1 MARCRQGAS
10 GIDVG
15 MEQHPM
21 IERLHVVDGTY
32 ELYRAHYSK
41 RPSKFAPDGLDVKGT
56 AGVVSSLLGLLSDP
70 HEKVTHIA
78 VAFDN
83 PIESFRNAL
92 FEGYKTGEGME
103 PALVAQMDLVEE
115 AVAALG
121 IVVWPM
127 AEYEAD
133 DALATA
139 AWKYREEVDQV
150 RIMTADKDLGQCVAG
165 DRVIQVDRMRDRII
179 NEQGVIARNGVPPSA
194 IPDWL
199 GLVGDSADGIP
210 GLAGFGAKTAASL
223 LSEYGS
229 IEAIPDDPETWSV
242 KVRGAARLGATL
254 REERESA
261 LLYKR
266 LAILKT
272 DVPLTER
279 VEDLA
284 WRGAH
289 RAQYEALSTRLGGM
303 TLRPRRFQ

>member
-1 MARCRQGAS
+1 MDEAL
-10 GIDVG
+10 
-15 MEQHPM
+15 EQRPV

-103 PALVAQMDLVEE
+103 PALVAQMALVEE
-115 AVAALG
+115 AVAAIG

-127 AEYEAD
+127 AEFEAD

-139 AWKYREEVDQV
+139 AWKYREEVGQV
-150 RIMTADKDLGQCVAG
+150 RIMTADKDLGQCVVG
-165 DRVIQVDRMRDRII
+165 ERVIQVDRMRDRII

-254 REERESA
+254 REERELA

-266 LAILKT
+266 LAILRT

-279 VEDLA
+279 VEGLA
-284 WRGAH
+284 WRGAP
-289 RAQYEALSTRLGGM
+289 RARYEALLTRLGGM
-303 TLRPRRFQ
+303 TLRPRRYQ

>member
-1 MARCRQGAS
+1 M
-10 GIDVG
+10 ID
-15 MEQHPM
+15 
-21 IERLHVVDGTY
+21 RLHVVDGTY

-41 RPSKFAPDGLDVKGT
+41 RPSKAAPDGLDVKGT

-83 PIESFRNAL
+83 PIESFRNRL

-121 IVVWPM
+121 VVVWSM
-127 AEYEAD
+127 ADFEAD

-139 AWKYREEVDQV
+139 ALKYQNEVGQV
-150 RIMTADKDLGQCVAG
+150 RIMTADKDLGQSVLG
-165 DRVIQVDRMRDRII
+165 DRVVQVDRMRDRLI
-179 NEQGVIARNGVPPSA
+179 NEQGVVARNGVPPQA

-199 GLVGDSADGIP
+199 GLVGDTADGIP
-210 GLAGFGAKTAASL
+210 GLAGFGAKSAATL
-223 LSEYGS
+223 LQAYGS

-254 REERESA
+254 AEGREAA

-266 LAILKT
+266 LATLRT
-272 DVPLTER
+272 DVPLQES
-279 VEDLA
+279 VDDLA
-284 WRGAH
+284 WRGAVT
-289 RAQYEALSTRLGGM
+289 ASYEALLERLGGM
-303 TLRPRRFQ
+303 TMRPRRFLR

>member
-1 MARCRQGAS
+1 M
-10 GIDVG
+10 ID
-15 MEQHPM
+15 
-21 IERLHVVDGTY
+21 RLHVVDGTY

-41 RPSKFAPDGLDVKGT
+41 RPSKAAPDGLDVKGT

-83 PIESFRNAL
+83 PIESFRNRL

-121 IVVWPM
+121 VVVWSM
-127 AEYEAD
+127 ADFEAD

-139 AWKYREEVDQV
+139 ALKYQNEVGQV
-150 RIMTADKDLGQCVAG
+150 RIMTADKDLGQSVLG
-165 DRVIQVDRMRDRII
+165 DRVVQVDRMRDRLI
-179 NEQGVIARNGVPPSA
+179 NEQGVVARNGVPPQA

-199 GLVGDSADGIP
+199 GLVGDTADGIP
-210 GLAGFGAKTAASL
+210 GLVGFGAKSAATL
-223 LSEYGS
+223 LQAYGS

-254 REERESA
+254 AEGREAA

-266 LAILKT
+266 LATLRT
-272 DVPLTER
+272 DVPLQES
-279 VEDLA
+279 VDDLA
-284 WRGAH
+284 WRGAVT
-289 RAQYEALSTRLGGM
+289 ASYEALLERLGGM
-303 TLRPRRFQ
+303 TMRPRRFLR